1 MSYVSQ
7 IFWKHSEDVC
17 SLVPKIFKFLVCL
30 SVCALPYFLTEIQL
44 TLDISSS
51 EWAIFLKFSGDIL
64 GVFIHWFQII
74 SDFLYVYQSVH
85 YLSSL
90 LKIGYQWY
98 LRFWMSYLSQ
108 IFWRYSWEVCSLFS
122 NNFMFFVCLSVCSL
136 PHFVTEISL
145 SMISLVLDEL
155 SF

>member
-1 MSYVSQ
+1 M
-7 IFWKHSEDVC
+7 
-17 SLVPKIFKFLVCL
+17 
-30 SVCALPYFLTEIQL
+30 
-44 TLDISSS
+44 
-51 EWAIFLKFSGDIL
+51 
-64 GVFIHWFQII
+64 FIHWFQII

-98 LRFWMSYLSQ
+98 LQFWMSYLSQ

-145 SMISLVLDEL
+145 SMISLVLDEISFKIRRCLRISYKSFQISYL
-155 SF
+155 SVVYSWPDFLTEISVSMISPDDL